1 MARHYRLAAPLS
13 LWRPLLMMAV
23 GLAVTGLAVGYV
35 LAAGSVVLGV
45 AWVLVMALAG
55 AVLAVGRSRVAQ
67 RRFVIPVFVGMAVA
81 SLVFGLYF
89 LVLVMGVRQPFAPRW
104 LVPVCGLMTG
114 AVAYS
119 NGKALAAYY
128 HGLLHHHQLYDYL
141 LGNGATH
148 REAVA
153 WFVRRAMQ
161 RAMMPFV
168 ARMTALMVPLAAT
181 MMWALVM
188 AGVPVLTA
196 VLFEALMAI
205 AMLAASLS
213 SLWLTLV
220 LAKRYSFDEYDR
232 FRTKETVTET
242 VAETAPEQEEEAEV

>member
-1 MARHYRLAAPLS
+1 M
-13 LWRPLLMMAV
+13 
-23 GLAVTGLAVGYV
+23 
-35 LAAGSVVLGV
+35 
-45 AWVLVMALAG
+45 
-55 AVLAVGRSRVAQ
+55 
-67 RRFVIPVFVGMAVA
+67 
-81 SLVFGLYF
+81 
-89 LVLVMGVRQPFAPRW
+89 
-104 LVPVCGLMTG
+104 
-114 AVAYS
+114 
-119 NGKALAAYY
+119 
-128 HGLLHHHQLYDYL
+128 
-141 LGNGATH
+141 
-148 REAVA
+148 A

-242 VAETAPEQEEEAEV
+242 VPETAPEQEEETGM